1 MNDRELKALCRA
13 LGDVTRLQMVRHLAS
28 EGEVNVTELATL
40 LVLSQP
46 LASWHVRILKRAGIL
61 VTRKNGRQVYCSL
74 DRQRFTQLEAALVAL
89 AQPQRSSDS
98 LPAGPLLAEGAPV
111 LVD

>member
-13 LGDVTRLQMVRHLAS
+13 LGDITRLQMVRHLAT
-28 EGEVNVTELATL
+28 EAEVNVTELATL
-40 LVLSQP
+40 LLLSQP

-74 DRQRFTQLEAALVAL
+74 DRRRYTQLLGAL
-89 AQPQRSSDS
+89 AELTQPQRSSDS
-98 LPAGPLLAEGAPV
+98 LPSPLLPEVAPI
-111 LVD
+111 LVE